1 MIIVQ
6 IFSSQ
11 SSYQLYITH
20 FLFFLHILPLFSVA
34 TKTENNNN
42 T

>member
-11 SSYQLYITH
+11 SSYQLYITNL
-20 FLFFLHILPLFSVA
+20 LFFLYILPLFSVA